1 MEGPCSC
8 QLEMK
13 LRDVGVGLLQLLEA
27 ETTLSLERRSES
39 APETNEMV
47 MPDGLELVVYQVPQL
62 SCSSSGSRIQ

>member
-1 MEGPCSC
+1 
-8 QLEMK
+8 MK